1 MIQCPSCASRIP
13 EGSRFCLSC
22 GSAISSEVSVTQTV
36 AIPPTPVP
44 TSSRSENRPVS
55 LAHSSSQGSSE
66 SRFLPGAL
74 LASRYRIVAL
84 LGRGGMGEVYRA
96 DDLTLGQQ
104 VALKFL
110 PESLSQNPASVERFR
125 NEVRLARQVSHP
137 HVCRV
142 YDVGEIEGHLFLS
155 MEYVDGEDLASLLR
169 RIGRLPSDKALE
181 IARGLCAGLAAAHDK
196 GILHR
201 DLKPG
206 NIMIDG
212 RGQVLLT
219 DFGLAGIASE
229 IEHNEVRNG
238 TPLYMAPEQLVGQ
251 EVTARSDIYSLG
263 LVLYELFTGKR
274 PFEATTL
281 ADLVRMRSTA
291 PPLTPT
297 TLVHDLDP
305 TVERVILR
313 CLETDPATR
322 PASALAV
329 AAALPGGDPLAAAL
343 AAGETPSPEM
353 VAAAGEGTGL
363 RLRVAA
369 ILLAGIFVTMT
380 IGIFLAYRSSALR
393 MMQPGYPPEVLA
405 QKARD
410 IIQRVGYRGLDSDEA
425 KGFNWEDWYLDYRKG
440 QKGAPQWDQ
449 IIRDR
454 PPVLRF
460 WYRQSPHSMTGFA
473 FHDDHLTPGVVDP
486 DDPPR
491 DHSGM
496 INVFLDHQGRLVSFE
511 AIPPQL
517 LDPLKQPAP
526 PPDWTPLFAAAELDP
541 VKLQPAEPLWTFQ
554 ATSDT
559 RAAWTGVWSGTAI
572 PLRVE
577 AASLRGKPTAFVL
590 FGPWIT
596 PWRMTPQQEPISQR
610 LGIFMQIGIAVIIAI
625 AVWLLS
631 RRNATRGQG
640 DRRGAMQL
648 ASFIGLVQMGLWF
661 CRNHFGSIEGTFG
674 NGVVAVCTSLFYAFV
689 VGSIYLA
696 LEPQVR
702 RRWPHTLISWSSLLT
717 RRWRDPIVGRDVLF
731 GVGLGMSWWLI
742 DLTARALNPH
752 GKPLRAGEL
761 GILIDAR
768 AAAAEWLLRIPGA
781 VRDTLVF
788 FLLLFIFML
797 LLRRKW
803 LAGTLFVLIFLAV
816 NITNGGDSPAAIV
829 AAILIFS
836 LVAISVLRFGILT
849 LGVCLFV
856 FALVSEAPITTDT
869 SAWYFP
875 GSVFMLATVAALS
888 LWAFYTSTGGERL
901 WKQLLPDE

>member
-1 MIQCPSCASRIP
+1 
-13 EGSRFCLSC
+13 
-22 GSAISSEVSVTQTV
+22 
-36 AIPPTPVP
+36 
-44 TSSRSENRPVS
+44 
-55 LAHSSSQGSSE
+55 
-66 SRFLPGAL
+66 
-74 LASRYRIVAL
+74 
-84 LGRGGMGEVYRA
+84 MGEVYRA

-110 PESLSQNPASVERFR
+110 PESLSQNPTSVERFR

-169 RIGRLPSDKALE
+169 RIGRLPSDKAVE

-206 NIMIDG
+206 NVMIDG

-219 DFGLAGIASE
+219 DFGLAGIANE
-229 IEHNEVRNG
+229 IERDEVRNG
-238 TPLYMAPEQLVGQ
+238 TPLYMAPEQLAGQ

-263 LVLYELFTGKR
+263 LLLYELFTGRR
-274 PFEATTL
+274 PFEAATL
-281 ADLVRMRSTA
+281 GELVRVRSSTR
-291 PPLTPT
+291 PLTPT

-305 TVERVILR
+305 AVERVILR
-313 CLETDPATR
+313 CLESEPASR

-363 RLRVAA
+363 RLSVAVTLLSG
-369 ILLAGIFVTMT
+369 ILVAMA
-380 IGIFLAYRSSALR
+380 IGIFLAYRFSALR
-393 MMQPGYPPEVLA
+393 MLPPGYIPEVLA

-410 IIQRVGYRGLDSDEA
+410 IIQRAGYGGLDTDEA
-425 KGFNWEDWYLDYRKG
+425 RGFNWEDGYLAYRKA
-440 QKGAPQWDQ
+440 QKGAPAWEQ
-449 IIRDR
+449 IIRER

-460 WYRQSPHSMTGFA
+460 WYRQSPYPMTGVA
-473 FHDDHLTPGVVDP
+473 FHDDHLTPGIVDA

-491 DHSGM
+491 DQSGM
-496 INVFLDHQGRLVSFE
+496 VNVFLDNQGRLVSFE

-517 LDPLKQPAP
+517 LDPQKQPSP
-526 PPDWTPLFAAAELDP
+526 PVDWTSLFAAAELDP
-541 VKLQPAEPLWTFQ
+541 AKLEPAEPLWTFQ
-554 ATSDT
+554 ATSDART
-559 RAAWTGVWSGTAI
+559 AWTGLWPGTSI

-590 FGPWIT
+590 FGPWMT
-596 PWRMTPQQEPISQR
+596 PWRMPPRQEPISAR
-610 LGIFMQIGIAVIIAI
+610 LGIFLLIGISAVITI
-625 AVWLLS
+625 AVWLFS
-631 RRNATRGQG
+631 RRNAARGQG
-640 DRRGAMQL
+640 DRHGAMRL
-648 ASFIGLVQMGLWF
+648 ASFIGLVQMGLWL
-661 CRNHFGSIEGTFG
+661 CRNHFGSIEGTAG
-674 NGVVAVCTSLFYAFV
+674 NGIVAICTSLFYAV
-689 VGSIYLA
+689 VLRSIYLA

-702 RRWPHTLISWSSLLT
+702 RRWPHTLISWTSLLT

-731 GVGLGMSWWLI
+731 GVGLGLSWWLI
-742 DLTARALNPH
+742 DLAARAFTPN
-752 GKPLRAGEL
+752 GKPLRGAEL

-788 FLLLFIFML
+788 FLLLFVFML

-803 LAGTLFVLIFLAV
+803 LAGTLFVLMFLAV
-816 NITNGGDSPAAIV
+816 NTTSGGNSPAAIV
-829 AAILIFS
+829 AATLIFT
-836 LVAISVLRFGILT
+836 LVAVSVLRFGILT

-856 FALVSEAPITTDT
+856 FSLVSQAPITMDT
-869 SAWYFP
+869 SVWYFP
-875 GSVFMLATVAALS
+875 GSIFMVATIAALS
-888 LWAFYTSTGGERL
+888 LWAFYTSTGGERR
-901 WKQLLPDE
+901 WKQLLSGE